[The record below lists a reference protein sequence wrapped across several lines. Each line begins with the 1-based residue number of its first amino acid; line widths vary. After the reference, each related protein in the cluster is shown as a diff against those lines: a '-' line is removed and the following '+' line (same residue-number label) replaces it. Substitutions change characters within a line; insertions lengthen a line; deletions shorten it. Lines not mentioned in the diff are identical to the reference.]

1 MRVLGIDIGSAR
13 VGVAVGDT
21 SVGVASAS
29 EVLSAKDQPV
39 MIRSLARCVEDWE
52 AERVII
58 GLPRSLDGS
67 EGPAALRVRRIASEI
82 AASLSVPIEFHDE
95 RFSTVSAQQALHA
108 TGVSTRKGRK
118 VIDAVAAAVILQNWL
133 DANIEHST

>member
-21 SVGVASAS
+21 AVGVASAS
-29 EVLSAKDQPV
+29 EVLNAKDQPA
-39 MIRSLARCVEDWE
+39 MIRGLARCVEDWE

-58 GLPRSLDGS
+58 GLPRSLNGS
-67 EGPAALRVRRIASEI
+67 EGPAAQRVRRIGSEI
-82 AASLSVPIEFHDE
+82 AAALPVPIEYCDE

-108 TGVSTRKGRK
+108 TGVSTRKSRK

-133 DANIEHST
+133 DANIERFT